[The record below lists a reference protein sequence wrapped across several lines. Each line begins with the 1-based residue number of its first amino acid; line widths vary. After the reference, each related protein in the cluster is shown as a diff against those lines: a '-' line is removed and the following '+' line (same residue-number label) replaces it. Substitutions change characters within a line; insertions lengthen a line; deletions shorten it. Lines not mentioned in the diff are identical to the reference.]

1 MQKVKSQHNSDGSSG
16 TDGNRGAD
24 THESCALALLIVVVG
39 EFNLWQEGRKWWEL
53 GDIASKGVEEANGGV
68 VVAVQ
73 E

>member
-1 MQKVKSQHNSDGSSG
+1 
-16 TDGNRGAD
+16 
-24 THESCALALLIVVVG
+24 LLIVVVG

-53 GDIASKGVEEANGGV
+53 GDIASEGVEEANGGV